1 MRLLDRYRRYGDLSP
16 KERRDRM
23 LEHRRE
29 ERQRAGHHRPVLDLS
44 GTAPS
49 ALPNPEVVNAAIA
62 VARTRL
68 QTYADPEAGVPR
80 RALAERHDLDP
91 EQVAVGNGAAELLAG
106 AAQALLDS
114 GDELLTP
121 WPSYP
126 VFPEL
131 ARRADADVVMA
142 PLAEDQVD
150 IDALISAVT
159 ERTRVVTLCNP
170 NDPTGGYL
178 PTPRV
183 AELMERLPERTYV
196 FLDEALAHFQTV
208 EALDASLA
216 LLERFPRLVVFRT
229 LSKAFGLPGLRGGY
243 AIGAREAADLINSL
257 APALGVNAVTQAAM
271 AYAVTH
277 LDYEIERR
285 RHTVAVER
293 ERVLEGA
300 RAMSI
305 EAAPSQANF
314 VWLRSPG
321 LPGAE
326 LAARLE
332 RSGVVVAPGERFGDD
347 AHIRVGVRDAAAT
360 RRLLSALEA
369 AVGS

>member
-16 KERRDRM
+16 EERRGRM

-29 ERQRAGHHRPVLDLS
+29 ERRRAGQQRAVLDLS
-44 GTAPS
+44 DTAAS
-49 ALPNPEVVNAAIA
+49 TLPNPEVVNAAIA

-68 QTYADPEAGVPR
+68 QTYADAAAAVPR
-80 RALAERHDLDP
+80 RALAERYDLDP
-91 EQVAVGNGAAELLAG
+91 EQVAVGNGAGELMAT

-126 VFPEL
+126 LYPEL

-142 PLAEDQVD
+142 PLAESQVD
-150 IDALISAVT
+150 TDALLCAVT

-183 AELMERLPERTYV
+183 AELMARLPERTYV

-216 LLERFPRLVVFRT
+216 LLERFPRLIVFRT
-229 LSKAFGLPGLRGGY
+229 LSKAYGLPGLRAGY
-243 AIGAREAADLINSL
+243 AVGSGEAADLVGSL

-271 AYAVTH
+271 AYAITH

-293 ERVLEGA
+293 ERLLGSLS
-300 RAMSI
+300 AMSI
-305 EAAPSQANF
+305 EASPSQANF
-314 VWLRSPG
+314 IWLRSPE
-321 LPGAE
+321 LRGAE

-332 RSGVVVAPGERFGDD
+332 RSGVVVAPGERFRDD
-347 AHIRVGVRDAAAT
+347 AHVRAGVRDAAAT
-360 RRLLSALEA
+360 RRLLGALEA

>member
-1 MRLLDRYRRYGDLSP
+1 MRLLDRYRRYGDLSAE
-16 KERRDRM
+16 ERRRRM
-23 LEHRRE
+23 LEHHRE
-29 ERQRAGHHRPVLDLS
+29 ERRRAGQQPAALDLS
-44 GTAPS
+44 DTAAS
-49 ALPNPEVVNAAIA
+49 ALANPEVVNAAIA

-68 QTYADPEAGVPR
+68 QTYADPAAVVPR

-91 EQVAVGNGAAELLAG
+91 EQVAVGNGAAELLAA

-126 VFPEL
+126 LYPEL
-131 ARRADADVVMA
+131 ARRADADLVRA
-142 PLAEDQVD
+142 PLAEGQED
-150 IDALISAVT
+150 IDALLYAVT
-159 ERTRVVTLCNP
+159 ERTRVLTLCNP

-178 PTPRV
+178 PTPRI

-208 EALDASLA
+208 EALDASLS

-229 LSKAFGLPGLRGGY
+229 LSKAYGLSGLRAGY
-243 AIGAREAADLINSL
+243 AVGSREAADLVNSL

-271 AYAVTH
+271 AYAITH

-285 RHTVAVER
+285 RDTVAVER
-293 ERVLEGA
+293 ERLLGSLA
-300 RAMSI
+300 AMSI
-305 EAAPSQANF
+305 EASPSQANF
-314 VWLRSPG
+314 IWLRSPG

-347 AHIRVGVRDAAAT
+347 AHVRAGVRDAAAT
-360 RRLLSALEA
+360 RRLLTALEA
-369 AVGS
+369 AV